1 MQEYTSPGEVAISPD
16 DNLTS
21 SLFDL
26 VENSPDRPIV
36 AHRVGER
43 FVDWSARQFVDEVM
57 AVAKGLMGLGLE
69 KGGRVSIYASTRI
82 EWTVLDYAIWMAG
95 GITVPIYETSSSD
108 QVEWIVGNAEV
119 SILVAETDELK
130 ANYDAVADKLP
141 TCEHVFVL
149 DDGGLEKIKEA
160 GADVS
165 DDDVRAR
172 AGSVGGDD
180 LCTIVYTSGTT
191 GKPKG
196 CVITHGNFV
205 WVCAQTE
212 AAASEFFQE
221 GERTLL
227 FLPLAHIFARI
238 IQVACIRS
246 GVKLGFSTGIPHLVD
261 ELGMYHP
268 TFLLAVPRVFE
279 KVFNGAQQRAH
290 SEGKGKI
297 FDKAAQVAED
307 FSRQSTEGKVSLGT
321 KILHTIFDKLV
332 YTKLRAAM
340 GGEIR
345 YAVSGGAALG
355 ERLGHFFNGIGV
367 TILEGYGLTETTA
380 ATTINR
386 PDAFKI
392 GTVGKPVPGTSI
404 RISDDG
410 EVLVKGG
417 GVFQGYYKNDEATKE
432 SLDNEGWY
440 YTGDLGSLDGEG
452 YLRITGRKKEIL
464 VTAGGKNVAPNQL
477 EDQLRAHPLISQCMV
492 VGDGQPFIAAIITLD
507 AEALPA
513 WAEEKDKP
521 TEQDLATWAED
532 PDVKA
537 EVETAVEKANK
548 TVSKAESIR
557 TYRIVGEDFEVG
569 EELTPTLKVKRPVVQ
584 KKYQSVIDEI
594 YAGQKQTS

>member
-1 MQEYTSPGEVAISPD
+1 MQEYTSPGEVKISPD

-21 SLFDL
+21 SLFEVVD
-26 VENSPDRPIV
+26 STPDRPMV

-43 FVDWSARQFVDEVM
+43 FVDWSARQFVDEAM

-69 KGGRVSIYASTRI
+69 KGGRVSIYCSTRI

-108 QVEWIVGNAEV
+108 QVEWIVSNAEV
-119 SILVAETDELK
+119 SVLVAENAELK
-130 ANYDAVADKLP
+130 GNYDTVADKLP
-141 TCEHVFVL
+141 TCEHVFVIE
-149 DDGGLEKIKEA
+149 DAGLEKIKQA
-160 GADVS
+160 GSDVS
-165 DDDVRAR
+165 DEDVRAR
-172 AGSVGGDD
+172 AAEVTADD
-180 LCTIVYTSGTT
+180 VCTIVYTSGTT
-191 GKPKG
+191 GRPKG
-196 CVITHGNFV
+196 CVITHGNFI
-205 WVCAQTE
+205 WVCEQVE
-212 AAASEFFQE
+212 SAASDFFQQ

-227 FLPLAHIFARI
+227 FLPLAHIFARM

-246 GVKLGFSTGIPHLVD
+246 GVKLGFSTGIPQLVD
-261 ELGMYHP
+261 ELGIYQP
-268 TFLLAVPRVFE
+268 TFLLSVPRVFE

-297 FDKAAQVAED
+297 FDKAAAVAED

-321 KILHTIFDKLV
+321 KLLHGVFDKLV
-332 YTKLRAAM
+332 YSKLRAAM
-340 GGEIR
+340 GGNVR

-380 ATTINR
+380 PATMNR

-392 GTVGKPVPGTSI
+392 GTVGKPVPGCSI
-404 RISDDG
+404 RIADDG
-410 EVLVKGG
+410 EVLIKGAN
-417 GVFQGYYKNDEATKE
+417 VFQGYYKNDEATKE
-432 SLDNEGWY
+432 SMDADGWY
-440 YTGDLGSLDGEG
+440 ASGDLGSLDGEG
-452 YLRITGRKKEIL
+452 YLRITGRKKEII

-492 VGDGQPFIAAIITLD
+492 VGDGQPFIAAIVTLD
-507 AEALPA
+507 AESLPA
-513 WAEEKDKP
+513 WAAEKDKP
-521 TEQDLATWAED
+521 TEQSLAQWAED

-537 EVETAVEKANK
+537 EIELAVEKANK

-569 EELTPTLKVKRPVVQ
+569 EELTPTLKVKRPIVQ
-584 KKYQSVIDEI
+584 EKYQSLIDEI
-594 YAGQKQTS
+594 YAGQKN